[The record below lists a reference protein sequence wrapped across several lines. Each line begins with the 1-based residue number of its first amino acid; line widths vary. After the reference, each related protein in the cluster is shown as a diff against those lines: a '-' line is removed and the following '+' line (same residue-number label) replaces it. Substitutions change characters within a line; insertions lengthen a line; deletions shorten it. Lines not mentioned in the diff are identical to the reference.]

1 MSGSTTDQTLAL
13 AGVFQAAH
21 LVQQIANLG
30 RANEPA
36 LESSLESIFKFEAAS
51 TEEVFGGIPGV
62 IDGLRILI
70 AQLGG
75 GQGQAER
82 DLELTRYS
90 VALLHLQRKLL
101 RDRRMTEQ
109 IRAGIEATREQ
120 IDFFALT
127 HSNTVARLA
136 DLYQQTIST
145 LQPRI
150 MVTGEQNHLR
160 NPDNAN
166 RIRAVLL
173 AGIRAAVLWGQLG
186 GSRLKLVFGRRRF
199 VAEAQRL
206 LAKI

>member
-1 MSGSTTDQTLAL
+1 MTGSITDQTLAL
-13 AGVFQAAH
+13 AGVFQSAH
-21 LVQQIANLG
+21 LVQQIANEG
-30 RANEPA
+30 RVNEPA
-36 LESSLESIFKFEAAS
+36 LESSLESVFKLQAHD
-51 TEEVFGGIPGV
+51 TEEVFGGVAGV
-62 IDGLRILI
+62 IDGLRTLVS
-70 AQLGG
+70 QLGG
-75 GQGQAER
+75 EQGER
-82 DLELTRYS
+82 DLDMTRYS
-90 VALLHLQRKLL
+90 VALLHLQRKLM
-101 RDRRMTEQ
+101 RNRRMMEQ
-109 IRAGIEATREQ
+109 IRAGIEAAREQ

-186 GSRLKLVFGRRRF
+186 GTRLKLVFGRRRY